1 MNGSIGINLRMQRF
15 QKNMTQNEV
24 AEATGINI
32 RKLSYY
38 ECNKTNPS
46 LEDLEKLAKFYGV
59 PIEKIKDVT
68 Y

>member
-1 MNGSIGINLRMQRF
+1 MYGSIGINLRMLRF

-24 AEATGINI
+24 AGATGINI
-32 RKLSYY
+32 RKLSNY
-38 ECNKTNPS
+38 ECNKTKPS

-59 PIEKIKDVT
+59 TGEKIKDVT

>member
-1 MNGSIGINLRMQRF
+1 MYGSIGINLRMQRF

-24 AEATGINI
+24 AEATGINT
-32 RKLSYY
+32 RKLSFY
-38 ECNKTNPS
+38 ECNITKPS